1 MTQLFLIEV
10 RAIITNRKKK
20 STQTHFPHLIVLD
33 GIDAFVDGGP
43 MTGKRANGS
52 VFLAG
57 TDRVAIDAVGV
68 AILKS
73 LGSNDQIMRPKI
85 FDQEQI
91 ARAAELGIGVS
102 SASEIELVPVDD
114 QSRESCTRVQEIVS
128 KG

>member
-1 MTQLFLIEV
+1 MIAELNAPF
-10 RAIITNRKKK
+10 K
-20 STQTHFPHLIVLD
+20 PHLIVLD

-43 MTGKRANGS
+43 MTGKRVKGN

-68 AILKS
+68 AVLKS

-91 ARAAELGIGVS
+91 AS
-102 SASEIELVPVDD
+102 S
-114 QSRESCTRVQEIVS
+114 
-128 KG
+128 